1 MYNIFFIF
9 LINLNLL
16 FFTVFFSNLTIFL
29 PILLLILL
37 ILSTLFLEQHQYSFL
52 KNISFLVFF
61 LIFVFYSL
69 IFIFYSKNLSFD
81 FFLFFETSLEI
92 FLLNLNIIFAI
103 DTISLLFLIL
113 TSLVCFLSVF
123 INWNFSFTKF
133 ETFILVLALLEIFL
147 ILSFMSLNFLV
158 FYFFLNR
165 LLIPMFFIISYWGSR
180 SWKVHVSYMFFFI

>member
-1 MYNIFFIF
+1 MLKIDFIADAQFNWENSYFARKRYRFESCRVHHPITFIEKKMYNIFFIF

-123 INWNFSFTKF
+123 IN
-133 ETFILVLALLEIFL
+133 
-147 ILSFMSLNFLV
+147 
-158 FYFFLNR
+158 
-165 LLIPMFFIISYWGSR
+165 
-180 SWKVHVSYMFFFI
+180 